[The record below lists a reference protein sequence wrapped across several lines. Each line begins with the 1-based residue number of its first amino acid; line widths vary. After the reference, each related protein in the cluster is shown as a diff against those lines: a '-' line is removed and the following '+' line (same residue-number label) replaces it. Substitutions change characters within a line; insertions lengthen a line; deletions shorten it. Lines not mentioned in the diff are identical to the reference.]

1 MLRRKVEN
9 LLTVWKKS
17 RKALLI
23 DGARQVGKTYI
34 LRKYADENF
43 GSSIYLNLLENKSAV
58 TVLSQS
64 SDTKDFLRRLSA
76 LVDSPYIKGNTVIF
90 LDEIQE
96 LTRCYDLVTTIKF
109 LVDEGSYRYIFSGSM
124 LGVELTDAKSWPVGY
139 LTTKTMFPLDFEEF
153 LWANNV
159 NNDLINRARE
169 CFMKKIPLEDYIH
182 EKLMRLFHYYL
193 LVGGMPDAVNAFA
206 ETGDFNQVALAHRT
220 IQSYNRKDISYKSS
234 TAEIVFEFFKH
245 NGLNI
250 SKYSAQS
257 LYCGIYDDTLAFSL
271 GRCDEE
277 TFKKVNFLVECGASP
292 SFIANKLLRRD
303 SLAKYRIIPKV
314 LDSLELHKD
323 GEIATIYALEE
334 WFKTTGA
341 HARDCEDALDMIM
354 SMQRV
359 QVAFF
364 IRFTNGACR
373 VSLRSKNELDVSK
386 IASIF
391 DGGGHFNASGCTIDT
406 KDVEVAKNVALKEG
420 IKDYGQ

>member
-1 MLRRKVEN
+1 M
-9 LLTVWKKS
+9 
-17 RKALLI
+17 
-23 DGARQVGKTYI
+23 
-34 LRKYADENF
+34 
-43 GSSIYLNLLENKSAV
+43 
-58 TVLSQS
+58 
-64 SDTKDFLRRLSA
+64 
-76 LVDSPYIKGNTVIF
+76 
-90 LDEIQE
+90 
-96 LTRCYDLVTTIKF
+96 
-109 LVDEGSYRYIFSGSM
+109 
-124 LGVELTDAKSWPVGY
+124 
-139 LTTKTMFPLDFEEF
+139 
-153 LWANNV
+153 
-159 NNDLINRARE
+159 
-169 CFMKKIPLEDYIH
+169 
-182 EKLMRLFHYYL
+182 
-193 LVGGMPDAVNAFA
+193 
-206 ETGDFNQVALAHRT
+206 
-220 IQSYNRKDISYKSS
+220 
-234 TAEIVFEFFKH
+234 VFEFFKH

-354 SMQRV
+354 SMQIV

-406 KDVEVAKNVALKEG
+406 KDVEVAKNLVLKEV
-420 IKDYGQ
+420 IKYYG